1 LSNLAEAAER
11 ELQQMQVQA
20 RAELAGNAETKR
32 SRRATLIEARR
43 QRCRHAR
50 YEKYRAVVELGR
62 QGHTQLAIAEK
73 FGMGAETVALFI
85 CL

>member
-20 RAELAGNAETKR
+20 RAKR

>member
-20 RAELAGNAETKR
+20 RAER